1 MWQHWLPI
9 LITALVGYC
18 LGNINGAV
26 CVSALLKDD
35 VRTHGSGN
43 AGLTN
48 FVRNYGW
55 GYAVLVVII
64 DVSKAVLACII
75 GKLMLEAYGYPMEGT
90 MIGAIAVSL
99 GHDFPAFLGFR
110 GGKGILCGISVAFA
124 LDWRCALII
133 LGTFLVFFLATG
145 YVSLGS
151 VMGALAFVVSF
162 VMFYHSN
169 LFVAIGGAFV
179 GLLAVA
185 MHHANI
191 GRLFHGTERKVHL
204 FGKKKS

>member
-9 LITALVGYC
+9 LITAIVGYC
-18 LGNINGAV
+18 LGNINGAI

-35 VRTHGSGN
+35 VRAHGSGN

-55 GYAVLVVII
+55 PYAALVVFL
-64 DVSKAVLACII
+64 DVGKTLLACFI
-75 GKLMLEAYGYPMEGT
+75 GRMVLGSYGFGMEGA

-110 GGKGILCGISVAFA
+110 GGKGILCGVSVAFA
-124 LDWRCALII
+124 LDWRC
-133 LGTFLVFFLATG
+133 GLVLLAVFGLFFLTTG

-151 VMGALAFVVSF
+151 VMGALAFVVYF
-162 VMFYHSN
+162 VCVYWGNPLIMAGGVF
-169 LFVAIGGAFV
+169 LGVLAIVMHRGNISR
-179 GLLAVA
+179 LL
-185 MHHANI
+185 
-191 GRLFHGTERKVHL
+191 HGNERKSRI
-204 FGKKKS
+204 FGKKKN

>member
-9 LITALVGYC
+9 LVTVFAGYY

-35 VRTHGSGN
+35 VRKHGSGN

-55 GYAVLVVII
+55 GYAALVVII
-64 DVSKAVLACII
+64 DVSKAVLACLL
-75 GKLMLEAYGYPMEGT
+75 GKLMLEPYGYPMEGT
-90 MIGAIAVSL
+90 MVGAISVSL

-133 LGTFLVFFLATG
+133 MGVFAVCFFTTG

-151 VMGALAFVVSF
+151 VMGALAFAISF
-162 VMFYHSN
+162 ALFYWGN
-169 LFVAIGGAFV
+169 PFVTIGGIFI

-191 GRLFHGTERKVHL
+191 GRLFRGTERKVRL
-204 FGKKKS
+204 FKKKA

>member
-9 LITALVGYC
+9 LITAIVGYC
-18 LGNINGAV
+18 LGNINGAI

-35 VRTHGSGN
+35 VRAHGSGN

-55 GYAVLVVII
+55 PYAALVVFL
-64 DVSKAVLACII
+64 DVGKTLLACFI
-75 GKLMLEAYGYPMEGT
+75 GRMVLGSYGFGMEGA

-110 GGKGILCGISVAFA
+110 GGKGILCGVSVAFA
-124 LDWRCALII
+124 LDWCC
-133 LGTFLVFFLATG
+133 GLVLLAVFGLFFLTTG

-151 VMGALAFVVSF
+151 VMGALAFSVYF
-162 VMFYHSN
+162 VCVYWGNPLIMAGGVF
-169 LFVAIGGAFV
+169 LGVLAIVMHRGNISR
-179 GLLAVA
+179 LL
-185 MHHANI
+185 
-191 GRLFHGTERKVHL
+191 HGNERKSRI
-204 FGKKKS
+204 FGKKKN

>member
-162 VMFYHSN
+162 VVFYRSN
-169 LFVAIGGAFV
+169 PFVAIGGAFV

>member
-9 LITALVGYC
+9 LITAIVGYC
-18 LGNINGAV
+18 LGNINGAI

-35 VRTHGSGN
+35 VRAHGSGN

-55 GYAVLVVII
+55 PYAALVVFL
-64 DVSKAVLACII
+64 DVGKTLLACFI
-75 GKLMLEAYGYPMEGT
+75 GRMVLGSYGFGMEGA

-110 GGKGILCGISVAFA
+110 GGKGILCGVSVAFA
-124 LDWRCALII
+124 LDWRC
-133 LGTFLVFFLATG
+133 GLVLLAVFGLFFLTTG

-151 VMGALAFVVSF
+151 VMGALAFAVYF
-162 VMFYHSN
+162 VCVYWGNPLIMAGGVF
-169 LFVAIGGAFV
+169 LGVLAIVMHRGNISR
-179 GLLAVA
+179 LL
-185 MHHANI
+185 
-191 GRLFHGTERKVHL
+191 HGNERKSRI
-204 FGKKKS
+204 FGKKKN

>member
-9 LITALVGYC
+9 LITAIVGYC
-18 LGNINGAV
+18 LGNINGAI

-35 VRTHGSGN
+35 VRAHGSGN

-55 GYAVLVVII
+55 PYAALVVFL
-64 DVSKAVLACII
+64 DVGKTLLACFI
-75 GKLMLEAYGYPMEGT
+75 GRIVLGSYGFGMEGA

-110 GGKGILCGISVAFA
+110 GGKGILCGVSVAFA
-124 LDWRCALII
+124 LDWRC
-133 LGTFLVFFLATG
+133 GLVLLAVFGLFFLTTG

-151 VMGALAFVVSF
+151 VMGALAFVVYF
-162 VMFYHSN
+162 VCVYWGNPLIMAGGVF
-169 LFVAIGGAFV
+169 LGVLAIVMHRGNISR
-179 GLLAVA
+179 LL
-185 MHHANI
+185 
-191 GRLFHGTERKVHL
+191 HGNERKSRI
-204 FGKKKS
+204 FGKKKN

>member
-9 LITALVGYC
+9 LITAIVGYC
-18 LGNINGAV
+18 LGNINGAI

-35 VRTHGSGN
+35 VRAHGSGN

-55 GYAVLVVII
+55 PYAALVVFL
-64 DVSKAVLACII
+64 DVGKTLLACFI
-75 GKLMLEAYGYPMEGT
+75 GRMVLGSYGFGMEGA

-110 GGKGILCGISVAFA
+110 GGKGILCGVSVAFA
-124 LDWRCALII
+124 LDWRC
-133 LGTFLVFFLATG
+133 GLVLLAVFGLFFLTTG

-151 VMGALAFVVSF
+151 VMGALAFAVYF
-162 VMFYHSN
+162 VCVYWGNPLIIAGGVF
-169 LFVAIGGAFV
+169 LGVLAIVMHRGNISR
-179 GLLAVA
+179 LL
-185 MHHANI
+185 
-191 GRLFHGTERKVHL
+191 HGNERKSRI
-204 FGKKKS
+204 FGKKKN

>member
-9 LITALVGYC
+9 LITAIVGYC
-18 LGNINGAV
+18 LGNINGAI

-35 VRTHGSGN
+35 VRAHGSGN

-55 GYAVLVVII
+55 PYAALVVFL
-64 DVSKAVLACII
+64 DVGKTLLACFI
-75 GKLMLEAYGYPMEGT
+75 GRTVLGSYGFGMEGA

-110 GGKGILCGISVAFA
+110 GGKGILCGVSVAFA
-124 LDWRCALII
+124 LDWRC
-133 LGTFLVFFLATG
+133 GLVLLAVFGLFFLTTG

-151 VMGALAFVVSF
+151 VMGALAFAVYF
-162 VMFYHSN
+162 VCVYWGNPLIMAGGVF
-169 LFVAIGGAFV
+169 LGVLAIVMHRGNISR
-179 GLLAVA
+179 LL
-185 MHHANI
+185 
-191 GRLFHGTERKVHL
+191 HGNERKSRI
-204 FGKKKS
+204 FGKKKN

>member
-9 LITALVGYC
+9 LITAIVGYC
-18 LGNINGAV
+18 LGNINGAI

-35 VRTHGSGN
+35 VRAHGSGN

-55 GYAVLVVII
+55 PYAALVVFL
-64 DVSKAVLACII
+64 DVGKTLLACFI
-75 GKLMLEAYGYPMEGT
+75 GRMVLGSYGFGMEGA

-110 GGKGILCGISVAFA
+110 GGKGILCGVSVAFA
-124 LDWRCALII
+124 LDWRC
-133 LGTFLVFFLATG
+133 GLVLLAVFGLFFLTTG

-151 VMGALAFVVSF
+151 VMGAIAFVVYF
-162 VMFYHSN
+162 VCVYWGNPLIMAGGVF
-169 LFVAIGGAFV
+169 LGVLAIVMHRGNISR
-179 GLLAVA
+179 LL
-185 MHHANI
+185 
-191 GRLFHGTERKVHL
+191 HGNERKSRI
-204 FGKKKS
+204 FGKKKN

>member
-1 MWQHWLPI
+1 MLFARI
-9 LITALVGYC
+9 LVTALACYF
-18 LGNINGAV
+18 LGNHNGAI
-26 CVSALLKDD
+26 CVSHMLHDD
-35 VRTHGSGN
+35 VRSHGSGN

-75 GKLMLEAYGYPMEGT
+75 GKLMLESYGYPMEGT

-162 VMFYHSN
+162 VVFYRSN
-169 LFVAIGGAFV
+169 PFVAIGGAFV

-191 GRLFHGTERKVHL
+191 VRLFHGTERKVHL

>member
-9 LITALVGYC
+9 LVTVFAGYY

-35 VRTHGSGN
+35 VRKHGSGN

-64 DVSKAVLACII
+64 DVSKALLSCLL
-75 GKLMLEAYGYPMEGT
+75 GKLMLEPYGYPMEGT
-90 MIGAIAVSL
+90 MVGAISVSL

-133 LGTFLVFFLATG
+133 MGVFAVCFFTTG

-151 VMGALAFVVSF
+151 VMGALAFAISF
-162 VMFYHSN
+162 ALFYWGN
-169 LFVAIGGAFV
+169 PFVTIGGIFI

-191 GRLFHGTERKVHL
+191 GRLFRGTERKVRL
-204 FGKKKS
+204 FKKKA

>member
-9 LITALVGYC
+9 LVIAFAGYY

-26 CVSALLKDD
+26 CVSALLQDD
-35 VRTHGSGN
+35 VRKHGSGN

-64 DVSKAVLACII
+64 DVSKAVLACLL
-75 GKLMLEAYGYPMEGT
+75 GKLMLEPYGYSMEGT
-90 MIGAIAVSL
+90 MVGAVAVSL

-133 LGTFLVFFLATG
+133 MGVFAICFFTTG

-151 VMGALAFVVSF
+151 VMGALAFAISF
-162 VMFYHSN
+162 GLFYWHN
-169 LFVAIGGAFV
+169 PFVAISGIFI
-179 GLLAVA
+179 GLLAVG

-191 GRLFHGTERKVHL
+191 GRLFQGTERKVRL
-204 FGKKKS
+204 FGKKKT

>member
-9 LITALVGYC
+9 LIAAIVGYC
-18 LGNINGAV
+18 LGNINGAI

-35 VRTHGSGN
+35 VRAHGSGN

-55 GYAVLVVII
+55 PYAALVVFL
-64 DVSKAVLACII
+64 DVGKTLLACFI
-75 GKLMLEAYGYPMEGT
+75 GRMVLGSYGFGTEGA

-110 GGKGILCGISVAFA
+110 GGKGILCGVSVAFA
-124 LDWRCALII
+124 LDWRC
-133 LGTFLVFFLATG
+133 GLVLLAVFGLFFLTTG

-151 VMGALAFVVSF
+151 VMGALAFAVYF
-162 VMFYHSN
+162 VCVYWGNPLIMAGGVF
-169 LFVAIGGAFV
+169 LGVLAIVMHRGNISR
-179 GLLAVA
+179 LL
-185 MHHANI
+185 
-191 GRLFHGTERKVHL
+191 HGNERKSL
-204 FGKKKS
+204 IFGKKKN

>member
-9 LITALVGYC
+9 LITAIVGYC
-18 LGNINGAV
+18 LGNINGAI

-35 VRTHGSGN
+35 VRAHGSGN

-55 GYAVLVVII
+55 PYAALVVFL
-64 DVSKAVLACII
+64 DVGKTLLACFI
-75 GKLMLEAYGYPMEGT
+75 GRMVLGSYGFGMEGA

-110 GGKGILCGISVAFA
+110 GGKGILCGVSVAFA
-124 LDWRCALII
+124 LDWCCGLLLLAVFGL
-133 LGTFLVFFLATG
+133 FFLTTG

-151 VMGALAFVVSF
+151 VMGALAFSVYF
-162 VMFYHSN
+162 ACMYWGN
-169 LFVAIGGAFV
+169 PLIMAGGAFLGV
-179 GLLAVA
+179 LAIVMHRGNISRLL
-185 MHHANI
+185 
-191 GRLFHGTERKVHL
+191 HGNERKSRI
-204 FGKKKS
+204 FGKKKN

>member
-9 LITALVGYC
+9 LITAIVGYC
-18 LGNINGAV
+18 LGNINGAI

-35 VRTHGSGN
+35 VRAHGSGN

-55 GYAVLVVII
+55 PYAALVVFL
-64 DVSKAVLACII
+64 DVGKTLLACFI
-75 GKLMLEAYGYPMEGT
+75 GRMVLGSYGFGMEGA

-110 GGKGILCGISVAFA
+110 GGKGILCGVSVAFA
-124 LDWRCALII
+124 LDWRC
-133 LGTFLVFFLATG
+133 GLVLLAVFGLFFLTTG

-151 VMGALAFVVSF
+151 VMGALAFF
-162 VMFYHSN
+162 VY
-169 LFVAIGGAFV
+169 FVCVYWGNPLIMAGGVFLGVLAIVMHRGNISR
-179 GLLAVA
+179 LL
-185 MHHANI
+185 
-191 GRLFHGTERKVHL
+191 HGNERKSRI
-204 FGKKKS
+204 FGKKKN

>member
-9 LITALVGYC
+9 LITTLVGYC

-75 GKLMLEAYGYPMEGT
+75 GKLMLESYGYPMEGT

-162 VMFYHSN
+162 VVLYRSN
-169 LFVAIGGAFV
+169 PFVAIGGAFV

>member
-9 LITALVGYC
+9 LITAIVGYC
-18 LGNINGAV
+18 LGNINGAI

-35 VRTHGSGN
+35 VRAHGSGN

-55 GYAVLVVII
+55 PYAALVVFL
-64 DVSKAVLACII
+64 DVGKTLLACFI
-75 GKLMLEAYGYPMEGT
+75 GRMVLGSYGFGMEGA

-110 GGKGILCGISVAFA
+110 GGKGILCGVSVAFA
-124 LDWRCALII
+124 LDWRC
-133 LGTFLVFFLATG
+133 GLVLLAVFGLFFLTTG

-151 VMGALAFVVSF
+151 VMGALAFAVYF
-162 VMFYHSN
+162 VCVYWGNPLIMAGGVF
-169 LFVAIGGAFV
+169 LGVLAIVMHRGNISR
-179 GLLAVA
+179 LL
-185 MHHANI
+185 
-191 GRLFHGTERKVHL
+191 HGNERKNRI
-204 FGKKKS
+204 FGKKKN

>member
-75 GKLMLEAYGYPMEGT
+75 GKLMLEAYGYPMEGA

-162 VMFYHSN
+162 VMFYQSN
-169 LFVAIGGAFV
+169 LFVAIGGAFI

-191 GRLFHGTERKVHL
+191 VRLFHGTERKVHL

>member
-9 LITALVGYC
+9 LITAIVGYC
-18 LGNINGAV
+18 LGNINGAI

-35 VRTHGSGN
+35 VRAHGSGN

-55 GYAVLVVII
+55 PYAALVVIL
-64 DVSKAVLACII
+64 DVGKTLLACFI
-75 GKLMLEAYGYPMEGT
+75 GRMVLGSYGFGMEGA

-110 GGKGILCGISVAFA
+110 GGKGILCGVSVAFA
-124 LDWRCALII
+124 LDWCC
-133 LGTFLVFFLATG
+133 GLVLLAVFGLFFLTTG

-151 VMGALAFVVSF
+151 VMGALAFSVYF
-162 VMFYHSN
+162 VCVYWGNPLIMAGGVF
-169 LFVAIGGAFV
+169 LGVLAIVMHRGNISR
-179 GLLAVA
+179 LL
-185 MHHANI
+185 
-191 GRLFHGTERKVHL
+191 HGNERKSRI
-204 FGKKKS
+204 FGKKKN

>member
-9 LITALVGYC
+9 LITAIVGYC
-18 LGNINGAV
+18 LGNINGAI

-35 VRTHGSGN
+35 VRAHGSGN

-55 GYAVLVVII
+55 PYAALVVFL
-64 DVSKAVLACII
+64 DVGKTLLACFIGRMVLAS
-75 GKLMLEAYGYPMEGT
+75 YGFGMEGA

-110 GGKGILCGISVAFA
+110 GGKGILCGVSVAFA
-124 LDWRCALII
+124 LDWRC
-133 LGTFLVFFLATG
+133 GLVLLAVFGLFFLTTG

-151 VMGALAFVVSF
+151 VMGALAFAVYF
-162 VMFYHSN
+162 VCVYWGNPLIMAGGVF
-169 LFVAIGGAFV
+169 LGVLAIVMHRGNISR
-179 GLLAVA
+179 LL
-185 MHHANI
+185 
-191 GRLFHGTERKVHL
+191 HGNERKSRI
-204 FGKKKS
+204 FGKKKN